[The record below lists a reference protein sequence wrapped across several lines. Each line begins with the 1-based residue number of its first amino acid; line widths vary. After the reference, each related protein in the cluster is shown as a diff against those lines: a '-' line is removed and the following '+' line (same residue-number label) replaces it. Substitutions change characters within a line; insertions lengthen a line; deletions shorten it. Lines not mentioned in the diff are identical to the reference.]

1 MTIKRAIEQLIA
13 SEEFK
18 SALKLKEN
26 AKLRVYLGR
35 YKKGTL
41 GNCGIIELLLEF
53 GYTITV
59 AGPKK

>member
-1 MTIKRAIEQLIA
+1 MTIKKAIRQLVA

-41 GNCGIIELLLEF
+41 GNCGIIDLLLEF
-53 GYTITV
+53 GYIITV
-59 AGPKK
+59 EAPKR